1 MKKTD
6 IRRLEKVVKKY
17 EEIEKLLDDAYE
29 SIWEEK
35 TEYVGGIQT
44 TTFVRDEL
52 EAATYN
58 RKWIESRIKQLK
70 EKHETV

>member
-17 EEIEKLLDDAYE
+17 REIEKLLDEAYE
-29 SIWEEK
+29 SIWKEP

-44 TTFVRDEL
+44 TTFVREEL
-52 EAATYN
+52 NEATHN
-58 RKWIESRIKQLK
+58 RQWIESRIKLLT
-70 EKHETV
+70 E